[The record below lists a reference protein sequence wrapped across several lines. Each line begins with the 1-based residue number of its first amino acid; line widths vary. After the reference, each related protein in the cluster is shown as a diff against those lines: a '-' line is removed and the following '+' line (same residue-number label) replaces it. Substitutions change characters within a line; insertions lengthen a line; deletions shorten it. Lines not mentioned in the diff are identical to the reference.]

1 MNALIIYYFVLT
13 TEINRSDDISNRRT
27 SYLQIMN
34 VNVKADTTSGE
45 MDNYNEKNGSNY
57 IY

>member
-1 MNALIIYYFVLT
+1 MNALIIYYFVLI

-34 VNVKADTTSGE
+34 VNVKADTTSCE